1 MILCA
6 LSLCVTQARQSPC
19 FVRKL
24 SALIETLSSVERTM
38 IFVDDDVKCWQGE
51 LRKYCNAGN
60 CGFSINLFDNN
71 NNFVNFQYFL
81 TKCCTVIVN
90 LFSISCCKFCL
101 NGLRFNYSIMKH
113 VRLHFFLGHTEV
125 GLYTRINTQ
134 KFTNKMSDKM
144 IDMLL

>member
-1 MILCA
+1 M
-6 LSLCVTQARQSPC
+6 T
-19 FVRKL
+19 
-24 SALIETLSSVERTM
+24 SSVDREN
-38 IFVDDDVKCWQGE
+38 
-51 LRKYCNAGN
+51 YA
-60 CGFSINLFDNN
+60 SIVMLEIAVSASIYLTI
-71 NNFVNFQYFL
+71 NNFNFQYFL
-81 TKCCTVIVN
+81 TQFCTVIVN